1 LDPRAPAVLQQTLI
15 GAGALLIGAAM
26 AWGASAIPSQAG
38 YGGVGPNFLP
48 WLVAI
53 VLMVC
58 GGWLVFEA
66 RTGGWRATE
75 PPPGAARGDWASLAW
90 VAAGIVA
97 AAALLTTLG
106 FILACT
112 LCFML
117 AVRGLRAAEGK
128 GHGGAKGLVLD
139 FVTGFLIA
147 APAFW
152 LFTLVLGINLPN
164 LTATGWL

>member
-1 LDPRAPAVLQQTLI
+1 LDLRAPAVLQQTLI

-26 AWGASAIPSQAG
+26 AWGASEIPSQAG

-75 PPPGAARGDWASLAW
+75 PPSGAARGDFASLAW

-97 AAALLTTLG
+97 AAALLTTIG

-117 AVRGLRAAEGK
+117 AVRGLRTAEGR

-152 LFTLVLGINLPN
+152 LFTLVLGISLPN
-164 LTATGWL
+164 LTGSGWL